1 MDPFDDDN
9 EKLLARERQRPDIT
23 PEHVRALRD
32 AAAQRIALDVAVG
45 PEGAP
50 APASA
55 AGISASKAAVW
66 SVAIF
71 VAGLGTGVALT
82 RWLMTDT
89 PSTPSRLMDAG
100 VPDEGVSSMHLGA
113 TAPQEAEL
121 AQQPSLGE
129 DAQGSAP
136 EVEAP
141 VPTMPRTPRDSPV
154 AGVTAGTTATGVP
167 GEPPGAA
174 HGATG
179 ARDGALNTERL
190 LVEAAQ
196 SALARGQ
203 AATALEHAA
212 EHAQQFPQGRLAA
225 EREALAIRALLRLG
239 RVDAAR
245 QRTEA
250 FDARWPGSLLRG
262 SFAASLAR
270 ALEDSGPP

>member
-1 MDPFDDDN
+1 MDPFDDDI
-9 EKLLARERQRPDIT
+9 EKLLARERQRADIA

-32 AAAQRIALDVAVG
+32 AAAQRIALDVAAS

-89 PSTPSRLMDAG
+89 PSMPLRSADAG
-100 VPDEGVSSMHLGA
+100 VPDGGVSFVRSGE
-113 TAPQEAEL
+113 TAPQEAVGAL
-121 AQQPSLGE
+121 QPSQGE
-129 DAQGSAP
+129 VAQGTALEANAP
-136 EVEAP
+136 AP
-141 VPTMPRTPRDSPV
+141 STSRMPRDSP
-154 AGVTAGTTATGVP
+154 ATGVTVTGVAVEPQGAAP
-167 GEPPGAA
+167 GEIGV
-174 HGATG
+174 

-203 AATALEHAA
+203 AATVLEHAA
-212 EHAQQFPQGRLAA
+212 EHAQQFPEGRLAA

-245 QRTEA
+245 QRAEA

>member
-1 MDPFDDDN
+1 MDPFDDDI
-9 EKLLARERQRPDIT
+9 EKLLARERQRPDIA

-89 PSTPSRLMDAG
+89 PSTPSRSADAG
-100 VPDEGVSSMHLGA
+100 VPDEGVSSVRSGE
-113 TAPQEAEL
+113 TAPQEAVGAL
-121 AQQPSLGE
+121 QPSQGE
-129 DAQGSAP
+129 VAQGTALEPNAP
-136 EVEAP
+136 AP
-141 VPTMPRTPRDSPV
+141 STSRMPRDSP
-154 AGVTAGTTATGVP
+154 ATGVTATGVAVEPQGAAP
-167 GEPPGAA
+167 GEMGVV
-174 HGATG
+174 
-179 ARDGALNTERL
+179 RDGALNTERL

-203 AATALEHAA
+203 AGAALEHAA

-245 QRTEA
+245 QRAEA